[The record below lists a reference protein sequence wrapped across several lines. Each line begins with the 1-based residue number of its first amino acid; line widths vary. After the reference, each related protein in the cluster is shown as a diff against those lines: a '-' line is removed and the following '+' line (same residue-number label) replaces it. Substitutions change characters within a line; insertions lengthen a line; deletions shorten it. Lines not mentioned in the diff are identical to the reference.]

1 MATTA
6 AQGAAFSPASDPER
20 VHEAARAKRRL
31 QFQALA
37 HVGLI
42 GIALAIGA
50 FVLSRAKGE
59 VTTQQVVQVEGVALV
74 LGLAIGALLA
84 WLLPYLVQ
92 SKNAAPYV
100 FVSPFFI
107 LFFTFGLGPIL
118 FSAFLSLMLWE
129 PSSGLMGMEWGGIKN
144 LIPANYYYAATDP
157 WFLKSLRNTAIIAV
171 VSGLP
176 QHFVGMPLAYFFHVA
191 YKRFRNA
198 ITGAYF
204 VPFITSSVAI
214 SLIFNTMFS
223 KDFGVV
229 NAALDSLARLP
240 GIGAIFPSQHI
251 DWLGKAPYTK
261 PAVSFVVFWRY
272 LGWNTVLYLS
282 ALQAI
287 SKDLFE
293 AAEMDG
299 ATRWQTFTRVVV
311 PLLRPMM
318 LFAITLTIIGNLQLF
333 EEPFIIFGGSSG
345 GVENSA
351 MTTAMFMFKYAFEY
365 SGEFGTAC
373 AISWMLFVIIALLTW
388 LNQWIFSRSGGAE
401 GVA

>member
-6 AQGAAFSPASDPER
+6 AHGATFSPASDPER
-20 VHEAARAKRRL
+20 AYEAVRAKRRL
-31 QFQALA
+31 QLQAVS
-37 HVGLI
+37 HVLMIAVALGI
-42 GIALAIGA
+42 GAFLLKTGKAEVTTERMMYVEGVWLAIG
-50 FVLSRAKGE
+50 
-59 VTTQQVVQVEGVALV
+59 VVG
-74 LGLAIGALLA
+74 GALFA

-92 SKNAAPYV
+92 SKNSAPYV

-107 LFFTFGLGPIL
+107 LFFIFGLGPIL
-118 FSAFLSLMLWE
+118 FSAILSFLRWE
-129 PSSGLMGMEWGGIKN
+129 AASGLSGMEWAGFDGW
-144 LIPANYYYAATDP
+144 LPSNYVYAATDKL
-157 WFLKSLRNTAIIAV
+157 FRVSLWNTFIVAI

-176 QHFVGMPLAYFFHVA
+176 QHIVGMPLAYFFHVA
-191 YKRFRNA
+191 FKRFRNA

-204 VPFITSSVAI
+204 LPFITSSVAI

-229 NAALDSLARLP
+229 NAGLDALHRLT
-240 GIGAIFPSQHI
+240 GIGPSQHI

-299 ATRWQTFTRVVV
+299 ATRWQTFSRVVV

-318 LFAITLTIIGNLQLF
+318 LFAVTLTIIGNLQLF
-333 EEPFIIFGGSSG
+333 EEPFIIFGGSNG
-345 GVENSA
+345 GPENSA

-388 LNQWIFSRSGGAE
+388 LNNFIFARSGGAE